1 MGIRHGLARS
11 GKILSCENPT
21 ARRHH
26 DGPARPAR
34 LSKPPDAVTAR
45 KTAADLRRDAKV
57 AARQAVELRQT
68 AEGLLKR
75 AVALDRLSKALL
87 RRAARL
93 RLPDVK

>member
-1 MGIRHGLARS
+1 MSIRHGLARS

-21 ARRHH
+21 ARRHY

-34 LSKPPDAVTAR
+34 FLKPLDGVTAR
-45 KTAADLRRDAKV
+45 KAADDLRRDAKV

-75 AVALDRLSKALL
+75 AVALERLSEALL
-87 RRAARL
+87 RRAARV
-93 RLPDVK
+93 RRRT